1 MISEIIKTKNAK
13 TLVYYDTPYTKVTE
27 NGFVFNIIEWR
38 DKSTN
43 NEVYEVRLGY
53 LGDEEITP
61 VITLYKAN
69 KYSAAIDYLKA
80 IENNASD
87 IYIFE
92 NQN

>member
-13 TLVYYDTPYTKVTE
+13 TLVYYDTPYTKATE

-38 DKSTN
+38 DKTTN
-43 NEVYEVRLGY
+43 QEVYEVRFGY
-53 LGDEEITP
+53 LGDEKITP
-61 VITLYKAN
+61 VITLYKAS
-69 KYSAAIDYLKA
+69 KYSAAIDYLKT

>member
-1 MISEIIKTKNAK
+1 MR
-13 TLVYYDTPYTKVTE
+13 
-27 NGFVFNIIEWR
+27 F
-38 DKSTN
+38 
-43 NEVYEVRLGY
+43 GY
-53 LGDEEITP
+53 LGHEEITP

>member
-13 TLVYYDTPYTKVTE
+13 TLVYYDTPYTKATE

-43 NEVYEVRLGY
+43 QEVYEVRLGY

-92 NQN
+92 NKN

>member
-13 TLVYYDTPYTKVTE
+13 TLVYYDTPYTKATVLT
-27 NGFVFNIIEWR
+27 F
-38 DKSTN
+38 
-43 NEVYEVRLGY
+43 
-53 LGDEEITP
+53 
-61 VITLYKAN
+61 

>member
-1 MISEIIKTKNAK
+1 MISEIIKTKNAR
-13 TLVYYDTPYTKVTE
+13 TLAYYDTPYTKATE

-61 VITLYKAN
+61 VLTLYKAN
-69 KYSAAIDYLKA
+69 KYSAAIDYLKT
-80 IENNASD
+80 IEHNASD

>member
-13 TLVYYDTPYTKVTE
+13 TLVYYDTP
-27 NGFVFNIIEWR
+27 
-38 DKSTN
+38 
-43 NEVYEVRLGY
+43 
-53 LGDEEITP
+53 
-61 VITLYKAN
+61 
-69 KYSAAIDYLKA
+69 IDYLKA

>member
-13 TLVYYDTPYTKVTE
+13 TLAYYDTPYTKATE

-61 VITLYKAN
+61 VLTLYKAS
-69 KYSAAIDYLKA
+69 KYSAAIDYLKT